1 MSFFLSSLPISIFNN
16 EPMSFIVLSIGWEEI
31 AQVHFALTSPEI
43 REGEDNVD
51 YLEDIQVHCLHSQM
65 DMSNQYAIFR
75 PPKEG
80 KRKVILRFV
89 VLF

>member
-1 MSFFLSSLPISIFNN
+1 MLFF
-16 EPMSFIVLSIGWEEI
+16 IGWEEI
-31 AQVHFALTSPEI
+31 TQVHLALTSPEI

-51 YLEDIQVHCLHSQM
+51 YLEDVQVHCLHSQM

-80 KRKVILRFV
+80 KRKVILRSVFLGWV
-89 VLF
+89 EI